1 MWSSRLTRGAALA
14 AAVVALS
21 APGRARATNC
31 NPELEG
37 GARPEDG
44 PREAMPLQAARKAT
58 PQARLVYFGGR
69 IISDVEVVMVL
80 WGGGAYEPF
89 VTSSAPPS
97 MSSFFAGVTGGPY
110 LAGLAQYDTTRA
122 ALGRDGGTDQRI
134 GQGRFAGL
142 VRISPSA
149 ALAGRALDDVELVA
163 ELRAQLDAGRVPPPS
178 EDRSGNVRTLYVV
191 HLPAG
196 RTVTLGHGTS
206 CKSFCAYHGSFP
218 WRDRHLY
225 YMVMPDMSAGSG
237 CERACG
243 GDTPFRNATSVAS
256 HELAEAITD
265 PDVGSASGL
274 GPPLAWYDPAN
285 GEIADICG
293 GQTGMVQ
300 GVDGAAYL
308 VQKLWSNS
316 DGACVV
322 TPGIAV
328 AAGAGDAPVVD
339 GVPAAISTAM
349 PIGAGTATPTSAT
362 NTTSTPTPT
371 PATTPIS
378 ASGDPLAPILR
389 QGQPAGGR
397 GAIVP
402 ASLPPTPLA
411 PVAEQPPRRL
421 QSEPAPAPQGGG
433 SRFTLEEENDALAP
447 GPHRTDQFYTQ
458 GARLTTRWDS
468 PAPLSS
474 GGGREQLGVAVGQ
487 NIYTPSDIRVTD
499 LDTLRHDRPY
509 AGWLYAAILWD
520 LVRDD
525 APFSLRLG
533 EDARGDGAST
543 IGAEVAFGT
552 TGPRSGAGPVQTN
565 FHRLLRDL
573 NGSPTSPPDPA
584 GWDLYQTRNRLTFDM
599 AIHYEFDLLQAGA
612 RLGGL
617 SAWSGSILAL
627 RLSPRLRVD
636 AGTMFDAAWAGLEV
650 RTGLMAAPRRTVR
663 PALHL
668 ELYGFARADGRW
680 VAYNG
685 FIQGPL
691 LHGVTPLVGIANA
704 VGDLDVGAVLRVGG
718 LEVAYSTLW
727 RTSELA
733 PALPGARPYHRVGQV
748 QVSFV
753 Y

>member
-1 MWSSRLTRGAALA
+1 MWSSRLARGAALA
-14 AAVVALS
+14 AAVAALS
-21 APGRARATNC
+21 APGRARATNS

-37 GARPEDG
+37 G
-44 PREAMPLQAARKAT
+44 PREAMPLEAGREAA

-80 WGGGAYEPF
+80 WGAGAYEPF
-89 VTSSAPPS
+89 VTASAPPS
-97 MSSFFAGVTGGPY
+97 LSSFFAAAAGGPY

-134 GQGRFAGL
+134 GHGRFAGL
-142 VRISPSA
+142 VSISPTA

-163 ELRAQLDAGRVPPPS
+163 ELRAQLDAGVLPAPS
-178 EDRSGNVRTLYVV
+178 EDDRGNVRTLYVV

-196 RTVTLGHGTS
+196 QTLTLGHGTS

-225 YMVMPDMSAGSG
+225 YVVMPDMSAGSG
-237 CERACG
+237 CELACG

-256 HELAEAITD
+256 HELAEAVTD

-293 GQTGMVQ
+293 RQTGVVR
-300 GVDGAAYL
+300 GGDGAEYL

-316 DGACVV
+316 DRACVV
-322 TPGIAV
+322 TPGSAV
-328 AAGAGDAPVVD
+328 AAAAGDAPVVD
-339 GVPAAISTAM
+339 RVRAEISTVMPAAA
-349 PIGAGTATPTSAT
+349 AATPPPTSSAAAA
-362 NTTSTPTPT
+362 
-371 PATTPIS
+371 PALG
-378 ASGDPLAPILR
+378 ASSGLVE
-389 QGQPAGGR
+389 PARSR
-397 GAIVP
+397 GVVV
-402 ASLPPTPLA
+402 ASLPPTTVA
-411 PVAEQPPRRL
+411 PTTLPTTLGPPRRL

-433 SRFTLEEENDALAP
+433 SRFTIEEENDALAP

-458 GARLTTRWDS
+458 AARLTTRWDS

-474 GGGREQLGVAVGQ
+474 GGGRERLGVAIGQ

-499 LDTLRHDRPY
+499 LDALRRDRPY
-509 AGWLYAAILWD
+509 AGWLYAALLWD
-520 LVRDD
+520 VVRED

-552 TGPRSGAGPVQTN
+552 TGPRSAAGPVQTN
-565 FHRLLRDL
+565 FHRFLRDL
-573 NGSPTSPPDPA
+573 NGDPASPPDPA
-584 GWDLYQTRNRLTFDM
+584 GWDLYQTRNRLTLD
-599 AIHYEFDLLQAGA
+599 IELHYQFDLLQAGV
-612 RLGGL
+612 RLGAV

-636 AGTMFDAAWAGLEV
+636 AGTMFDAAWAGLEL
-650 RTGLMAAPRRTVR
+650 RTGLMAAPRRTAR
-663 PALHL
+663 PAMHL

-704 VGDLDVGAVLRVGG
+704 VGDLDVGAVVRLGG
-718 LEVAYSTLW
+718 LELAYSMLW
-727 RTSELA
+727 RTTELA
-733 PALPGARPYHRVGQV
+733 PPLPGAPPHHRVGQV